1 MNNNRMLHMRLRPAV
16 CSAAALLLPPSFI
29 SSALAAQPFLQIPT
43 EQRSLL
49 EIELPAD
56 ASTVQ
61 LAGICFLPDCNLDNA
76 LPAPVCIDCEWCE
89 DNGYYFTCPDGTA
102 PDYSQ
107 SCYRNESY
115 TKCTTEQWCRNKGY
129 NKTAQSCYD
138 LGPTWYPKDQC
149 PNGLDLYKSCV
160 EDKERAC
167 EDNGYVNN
175 CDRPDKTEICEWDSS
190 YAQCCNDTES
200 NGCPENS
207 KVSGCESG
215 AIVGKDSCGYDCHQC
230 CQTSCPAGYAYT
242 DEETSGGTSGYIKDM
257 ANEDDYCLHCTKGK
271 LYKRKENPCTG
282 YDVCSNY
289 GGVDNGDYCYTGST
303 KKYSKCLTECRPGY
317 IEWCDTPVT
326 DCEKL
331 GYKYDKSVCD
341 GAPAVACP
349 FNKDK
354 WFCECPYTISAE
366 TCSSQ
371 CKNIGSKSCTR
382 NGVTYYEA
390 CGTSKCSSGQTC
402 NNGTCKSNMSG
413 KTYRCCGYSSSCAY
427 SGTSNSYD
435 AYCREKWG
443 MSCYQRCTDY
453 YGYSSCNSIESKCYS
468 SGGSPIFRGCDS
480 SSDLLG
486 AYYANVVWLE
496 CN

>member
-1 MNNNRMLHMRLRPAV
+1 MLHMRLRPAV

-29 SSALAAQPFLQIPT
+29 SSALAAQPVWQIPT

-160 EDKERAC
+160 EDRPRAC

-175 CDRPDKTEICEWDSS
+175 CDRPNKTEICEWDSS
-190 YAQCCNDTES
+190 YTQCCNDTES

-242 DEETSGGTSGYIKDM
+242 DKETSGGTSGYIKDM
-257 ANEDDYCLHCTKGK
+257 ANEYDYCLHCTKGK

-282 YDVCSNY
+282 YDVCSTY
-289 GGVDNGDYCYTGST
+289 GGVDNGDYCYSGDL

-341 GAPAVACP
+341 GLPAVACP
-349 FNKDK
+349 FDKDK
-354 WFCECPYTISAE
+354 WFC
-366 TCSSQ
+366 
-371 CKNIGSKSCTR
+371 KNYSY
-382 NGVTYYEA
+382 VP
-390 CGTSKCSSGQTC
+390 TSGD
-402 NNGTCKSNMSG
+402 
-413 KTYRCCGYSSSCAY
+413 CCGYTNYCGY
-427 SGTSNSYD
+427 SGGTSNSHDNECEDFY
-435 AYCREKWG
+435 G
-443 MSCYQRCTDY
+443 MSCYNKCKS
-453 YGYSSCNSIESKCYS
+453 YGYPDCTEMHASCRI
-468 SGGSPIFRGCDS
+468 SGGFPTFYTCPNNENNGYAQTPVTFRC
-480 SSDLLG
+480 
-486 AYYANVVWLE
+486 E
-496 CN
+496 

>member
-1 MNNNRMLHMRLRPAV
+1 MLHMRLRPAV
-16 CSAAALLLPPSFI
+16 CSAAAAVLLPPSFI

-160 EDKERAC
+160 EDRPRAC

-175 CDRPDKTEICEWDSS
+175 CDRPNKTEICEWDSS

-282 YDVCSNY
+282 YDVCSTY
-289 GGVDNGDYCYTGST
+289 GGVDNGDYCYSGDL

-331 GYKYDKSVCD
+331 GYTKTATECSGVLT
-341 GAPAVACP
+341 VACP

-354 WFCECPYTISAE
+354 WFCENYDGIF
-366 TCSSQ
+366 
-371 CKNIGSKSCTR
+371 
-382 NGVTYYEA
+382 Y
-390 CGTSKCSSGQTC
+390 SG
-402 NNGTCKSNMSG
+402 
-413 KTYRCCGYSSSCAY
+413 YCCGYTNYCGY
-427 SGTSNSYD
+427 KGGTTSSYD
-435 AYCREKWG
+435 ETCQSRYGKT
-443 MSCYQRCTDY
+443 CYNQCKS
-453 YGYSSCNSIESKCYS
+453 YGYPDCYDMQAACQNTKRTFSFGNCCYTNNIYGYCGSGSSYYISYFNCY
-468 SGGSPIFRGCDS
+468 
-480 SSDLLG
+480 
-486 AYYANVVWLE
+486 
-496 CN
+496 

>member
-1 MNNNRMLHMRLRPAV
+1 MLHMRLRPAV
-16 CSAAALLLPPSFI
+16 CSAAAAVLLPPSFI

-61 LAGICFLPDCNLDNA
+61 LAGICFLPDCNLDA
-76 LPAPVCIDCEWCE
+76 SLPAPVCIDCEWCE

-160 EDKERAC
+160 EDRPRAC

-282 YDVCSNY
+282 YDVCSTY
-289 GGVDNGDYCYTGST
+289 GGVDNGDYCYSGDL

-341 GAPAVACP
+341 GLPAVACP

-354 WFCECPYTISAE
+354 WFCIYSDVPTE
-366 TCSSQ
+366 
-371 CKNIGSKSCTR
+371 GF
-382 NGVTYYEA
+382 
-390 CGTSKCSSGQTC
+390 
-402 NNGTCKSNMSG
+402 
-413 KTYRCCGYSSSCAY
+413 CCGYTNYCGY
-427 SGTSNSYD
+427 NGGTSHSND
-435 AYCREKWG
+435 GNCWHDDN
-443 MSCYQRCTDY
+443 MSCYEVCRNNGYPSCTTVQK
-453 YGYSSCNSIESKCYS
+453 SCQAH
-468 SGGSPIFRGCDS
+468 GGTSVFLDCSTSTGFYEDISFLNCQ
-480 SSDLLG
+480 
-486 AYYANVVWLE
+486 
-496 CN
+496 

>member
-149 PNGLDLYKSCV
+149 PNDLDLYKSCV
-160 EDKERAC
+160 EDRPRAC

-175 CDRPDKTEICEWDSS
+175 CDRPDKTEICEWDST

-331 GYKYDKSVCD
+331 GYTKTATECSGVL
-341 GAPAVACP
+341 AVACP

-354 WFCECPYTISAE
+354 WFCDKYS
-366 TCSSQ
+366 
-371 CKNIGSKSCTR
+371 NIPTSGS
-382 NGVTYYEA
+382 
-390 CGTSKCSSGQTC
+390 
-402 NNGTCKSNMSG
+402 
-413 KTYRCCGYSSSCAY
+413 CCGDSHCGSSE
-427 SGTSNSYD
+427 D
-435 AYCREKWG
+435 YCQSTYGE
-443 MSCYQRCTDY
+443 SCYNRCMRY
-453 YGYSSCNSIESKCYS
+453 YPDCSDMQASCRA
-468 SGGSPIFRGCDS
+468 SGGISRFQNCYGSVPGSNIILSTFTC
-480 SSDLLG
+480 
-486 AYYANVVWLE
+486 E
-496 CN
+496 